1 MLTEEQYKILVLF
14 RSCDIRLD
22 KLPQEIAEQ
31 FTQKK
36 YIIRY
41 RPTEPDG
48 SYGETVMCT
57 IAEPGRQA
65 LEKFESYMSE
75 KCAKE
80 KRDKEEIKAQR
91 AANRFDMVTF
101 GTISAVV
108 GSIIGGLVVYYWPS
122 IVSFFTNLFQK

>member
-65 LEKFESYMSE
+65 LEKFESYMNKIRIRIRKVICQNVKERNSISNKFNREGYE
-75 KCAKE
+75 KGGIKIPGGEE
-80 KRDKEEIKAQR
+80 KLTVKVNI
-91 AANRFDMVTF
+91 ANVD
-101 GTISAVV
+101 GIL
-108 GSIIGGLVVYYWPS
+108 I
-122 IVSFFTNLFQK
+122 